1 MTTGNVDMFAVFFTS
16 GEKSSRDTKSE
27 EKSTERG
34 KQFCSI
40 KSHSGNSSQG
50 AEKFLLLIL
59 TCFLSDCLAWLGA
72 HFLSSFTYGWNVF
85 FFTLK
90 TPFLGE
96 TISACS
102 FQIEIEL

>member
-1 MTTGNVDMFAVFFTS
+1 MYLLCILLVGRMTEIPNA
-16 GEKSSRDTKSE
+16 

-34 KQFCSI
+34 EQFYNI
-40 KSHSGNSSQG
+40 KSHSGNLAQG

-59 TCFLSDCLAWLGA
+59 TWFLSDGLACLGS
-72 HFLSSFTYGWNVF
+72 HFLSCFMYGWNVF

-96 TISACS
+96 TVATCS
-102 FQIEIEL
+102 FQIEIAL